1 VLELHDGEL
10 RARCLCIAG
19 DGFGRVA
26 LLLLVPSGRAL
37 TLAATLALTTW
48 VKAPVT
54 SGCSRQTMLES
65 RHSFARYLGD
75 PHTPPAVAGL
85 QAPVDLAG
93 AAVEVEHVQ
102 HLRRPVRGGHRA
114 DHVVVDLVEPDAR

>member
-1 VLELHDGEL
+1 MASCA
-10 RARCLCIAG
+10 RAAYASQATGSAEWRFCCSFRAGGRC
-19 DGFGRVA
+19 
-26 LLLLVPSGRAL
+26 

-114 DHVVVDLVEPDAR
+114 DHVVVELVEPDAR